1 MIATDYLPCD
11 DTRAAE
17 LERDGW
23 TIRRNA
29 NAGCH
34 HGYYAPHMAVRE
46 VPEENTFRQIGDVA
60 ALVVAKA
67 KQQMRG

>member
-1 MIATDYLPCD
+1 MIAADYLPCD

-46 VPEENTFRQIGDVA
+46 VETIQHDDQEA
-60 ALVVAKA
+60 A
-67 KQQMRG
+67 

>member
-1 MIATDYLPCD
+1 MIATDYFPCD
-11 DTRAAE
+11 DARAAE

-29 NAGCH
+29 NRSCH

-46 VPEENTFRQIGDVA
+46 VETIQHDDQEA
-60 ALVVAKA
+60 A
-67 KQQMRG
+67 